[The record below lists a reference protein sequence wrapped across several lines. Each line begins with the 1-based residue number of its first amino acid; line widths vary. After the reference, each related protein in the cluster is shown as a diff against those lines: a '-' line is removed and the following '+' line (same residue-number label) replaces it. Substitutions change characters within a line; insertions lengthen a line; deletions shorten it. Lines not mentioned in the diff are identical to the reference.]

1 MKYSHPKLF
10 INEIKNINS
19 FRNKDKQKFDS
30 KINQKPL
37 TYKENTKQNH
47 QFEVVFH
54 NYKYNNKNKK
64 NQTLH
69 IEPIKSATIPSIKKI
84 KSKNIL
90 SEENL
95 INLMNKYINYSMKK
109 NQNKKKLKNNLTN
122 LNEENK
128 DNDSIEDEKK
138 LCMKSLIKKGIITE
152 IKDLQKPKKE
162 TLKEKLTQKKKVS
175 LKI

>member
-1 MKYSHPKLF
+1 MKYQHPKLF

-30 KINQKPL
+30 KNNQKPL

-69 IEPIKSATIPSIKKI
+69 IEPIKSATIPSIKK
-84 KSKNIL
+84 
-90 SEENL
+90 
-95 INLMNKYINYSMKK
+95 
-109 NQNKKKLKNNLTN
+109 
-122 LNEENK
+122 
-128 DNDSIEDEKK
+128 
-138 LCMKSLIKKGIITE
+138 
-152 IKDLQKPKKE
+152 
-162 TLKEKLTQKKKVS
+162 
-175 LKI
+175 